1 VDATDLPPTVLTT
14 TAGRDDDVVLITV
27 IGDADASR
35 APELQQAVDRG
46 ARASHHLVVD
56 LSGVNLVDSAAL
68 GVLLRVAKRLR
79 PRGGDV
85 RIVAGSEPIRRLFE
99 ITLLDRLFPL
109 HVSVDEAIA
118 AFDAEDAPAPRS
130 AAARR

>member
-1 VDATDLPPTVLTT
+1 MTRE
-14 TAGRDDDVVLITV
+14 GRNDDVVVITV
-27 IGDADASR
+27 FGDADASR
-35 APELQQAVDRG
+35 AAELQQAVDKG
-46 ARASHHLVVD
+46 ARASHELVVD
-56 LSGVNLVDSAAL
+56 LSEANLVDSAAL

-109 HVSVDEAIA
+109 HASVDEAVA
-118 AFDAEDAPAPRS
+118 AFDAEDAAARRS
-130 AAARR
+130 AAAQR